1 METVFDS
8 DELPVSERT
17 EAWVAAT
24 TASLVPNRFTFPDR
38 TTFGARL
45 QAMPLGAAQLC
56 ALSYA
61 ALYSRRTPALIR
73 QSDPEHYQ
81 VGLIRSGRQGIDQAR
96 RRSLVGA
103 GDLVLYDSSRPF
115 DAVVPTSRP
124 RSESLLLQFPKNRL
138 PLSERQIARLLAV
151 PIPGRHGIGRLLA
164 DFLGTLAAEEP
175 TYTVRDRLRLEGTA
189 INLVAATLAHH
200 LDRDGDLPPE
210 SRQQVLFIQISAYIE
225 QHLAD
230 LDLGPAHLAAVH
242 HISPRHLHR
251 NFQQRHTTVAGF
263 IRQTRLAR
271 CRRDLADPALRGL
284 AVHTIAARWGFPE
297 PAAFSRT
304 FRTTAG
310 CSPTEYRTARLT
322 GTPHPPHR

>member
-1 METVFDS
+1 MKTVFS
-8 DELPVSERT
+8 TDELPVSERT

-24 TASLVPNRFTFPDR
+24 TESLVPNRFTFPDR
-38 TTFGARL
+38 ATFGARL
-45 QAMPLGAAQLC
+45 QAMPLGASQLC

-96 RRSLVGA
+96 RRALVGA

-138 PLSERQIARLLAV
+138 PLPERQIARLLAV
-151 PIPGRHGIGRLLA
+151 PIPGSHGVGRLLA
-164 DFLGTLAAEEP
+164 DFLGTLAAEEAA
-175 TYTVRDRLRLEGTA
+175 YTVRDRFRLEGTA
-189 INLVAATLAHH
+189 IDLVAATLAHH

-210 SRQQVLFIQISAYIE
+210 SRQHVLFMQISAYIE

-230 LDLGPAHLAAVH
+230 PDLGPARLAAVH
-242 HISPRHLHR
+242 HISLRHLHR
-251 NFQQRHTTVAGF
+251 IFQERHTTVAGL
-263 IRQTRLAR
+263 IRQTRLDR
-271 CRRDLADPALRGL
+271 CRRDLADPAQRGI
-284 AVHTIAARWGFPE
+284 AVHTIAARWGFQDA
-297 PAAFSRT
+297 AAFSRT
-304 FRTTAG
+304 FRTTTG
-310 CSPTEYRTARLT
+310 CSPTEYRAACLT
-322 GTPHPPHR
+322 GPTHPSHR